1 MIDCRECVLGETG
14 PREIIIIRCGGT
26 AVASEVDSPHI
37 EVLRECRHHRQ
48 VTLGMKAGRMADHEC
63 WPAATEVVKR

>member
-1 MIDCRECVLGETG
+1 M
-14 PREIIIIRCGGT
+14 
-26 AVASEVDSPHI
+26 ASEVDSPHI

-63 WPAATEVVKR
+63 WPAATEVVER